1 MGPRHATSRLLAV
14 ALLAASHP
22 ASAAPPSC
30 TDVQGDPT
38 LLACSC
44 VQDGGSGNP
53 TLVPIPDRCADMLGG
68 ERMLVRADD
77 LVLAQ
82 PDELSANPVEWV
94 SQNTVYQTK
103 ALAANP
109 DYGDFDSTGTTYV
122 VNHPACSV
130 TGAPSTPQRT
140 RMGRL
145 FDTPND
151 FLVTLSS
158 PDDNDAQ
165 DCNPGDGSTNLVVH
179 IRDVRTGQTWIPMH
193 VATAAV
199 KFAQLAVADFDLDGF
214 DDIAVVT
221 VDKIVIA
228 TASDPSTPGVMTVHE
243 TALDLAHVKPLN
255 EPTAGDF
262 NGDGRVDLAWI
273 GGNFDAS
280 NTSERGQ
287 LTVAMATVCP
297 GDVAGD
303 PVCAGAQPFAVV
315 RNPALALAPGVAGA
329 TSDYTLDQLPGAAAD
344 SATLTPNNCSAWAGG
359 SGGPLQSLRAGA
371 VVLGDFVSGEIGAG
385 GLPVDELIV
394 AYVSGTDSKC
404 SVDVWLFQFRAPSS
418 TSPSWA
424 SPVDSERNLFPELVI
439 LPVPF
444 PNGAAVVAL
453 FAQAARLD
461 WLGAA
466 EQAVITIGGGAG
478 YFFASNGTLDIL
490 SPSYIVPVTVSVSAD
505 DAGDLAMEV
514 CASPDRSENTPGGS
528 EGETGTRYLW
538 GAAVGRFT
546 TTEPAAGD
554 TVCSDPDAAGVC
566 PFDLQLATYG
576 AEFDGFTGTGN
587 EMKLWAFEPSNPS
600 GSSSQKCANAP
611 NLRTPFL
618 PVFKRRASVSSLK
631 LARGWDKAGSMLQV
645 GDPLGNSMRLGQP
658 TVVRVSGQA
667 QPIAII
673 QAPPTHIDYVVPVDD
688 DEPHLLNLS
697 AAPEDFNTSYQDATS
712 SSEGAT
718 HQRTISSS
726 LSNTETIGTK
736 FQLSETPL
744 DTVTVQDQMTFT
756 EAEQSTTNKS
766 IGQYES
772 QSFSLNASTGIR
784 DAVRWQTMSMN
795 VFHYPIL
802 GSASCP
808 GSIVCSAASAN
819 AGEVVCGDD
828 VAPVDAIVLTCALDS
843 AGAGCECRTA
853 QAPTVTCPSTPSS
866 PDATACS
873 TDAQGNACCAQQT
886 TPLNYVLSGPQVI
899 TEKMSPGSVLE
910 WYQPP
915 HASGQFFSYPASLAL
930 AQARFGRAQGTALPP
945 ANNMTRDV
953 AFDTGSGAAT
963 ESTQWSCS
971 NQSNASYGTTS
982 NFSYDN
988 SLSMTFGSNDEVFKT
1003 GSAFQANV
1011 GWDIGY
1017 SSSHSTLNTSTVTH
1031 VASSGIQ
1038 TNIVRDRFL
1047 TPLEDYSYGFTPFLF
1062 GADKPPT
1069 VLDDPPTSTCPVDD
1083 VDCDAAQKLPT
1094 DCSQTGPMVV
1104 GYSAAIDEQ
1113 QSSWWG
1119 ETYASVGAQNGFDL
1133 ALANPERWQITTTTT
1148 VDSDEQFRRC
1158 RGTQPA
1164 CASIQGPST
1173 PPADP
1178 ENPTPQE
1185 VNAIWTNSYYSLRG
1199 LLPTVNSTLGPQRSQ
1214 ASVGDTVFLRLR
1226 VYNYSLA
1233 PVPAGVTA
1241 YARFY
1246 RQQVDPTFDATGD
1259 VIGLQRYVGAPVVI
1273 MDGQADAVAFPPPPA
1288 FSSAGENFVLVE
1300 VSYPVDAT
1308 QADSYWIFWT
1318 TVWLEDAEGNVV
1330 SELANHGLGSGFS
1343 PSIHYRTISQVP
1355 LAITA
1360 DGSFTNNVGMWK
1372 QTFYV
1377 APETPALTGMLGHP
1391 RADRLSIEGLE
1402 ATPALPRP
1410 FAPVEVGAD
1419 VYSHGAATS
1428 GVTVLIS
1435 EKEPASADLV
1445 LDVERL
1451 PHVRADSSHFV
1462 RKAIRPEHCG
1472 PFEILVEALARQG
1485 LAASA
1490 TTSFHVPC
1498 EPRPLALEGLLK
1510 RYGSRAATLDLK
1522 ARFAKPEPLDLRTTR
1537 ITIESLLREARGEGE
1552 LVWIVVARD
1561 EPLVLVPAHGARW
1574 RKAYFE
1580 PERHGKSTRPEKI
1593 AGGAEH
1599 PAHAKTRVQ
1608 GEHRGHGKEGKH
1620 GDRDDLVTATLER
1633 IRDGLELRLR
1643 VPRSSIS
1650 APGAC
1655 GGRPSETILE
1665 TSLLLD
1671 DGRGSPQRL
1680 VFGAPWNCSRKG
1692 NRLSLRYESDE
1703 KAPGSPPGK
1712 PFERA
1717 AGRR

>member
-1 MGPRHATSRLLAV
+1 MGLRHGTSRVLAA
-14 ALLAASHP
+14 ALLAASPP

-30 TDVQGDPT
+30 TDVQNDPT
-38 LLACSC
+38 LLTCSC
-44 VQDGGSGNP
+44 VQDDGSGSS

-82 PDELSANPVEWV
+82 PDELRANPVEWV
-94 SQNTVYQTK
+94 SQNTVYQTQ
-103 ALAANP
+103 ALASNP
-109 DYGDFDSTGTTYV
+109 DYGSFDSTGTTYG
-122 VNHPACSV
+122 VNHPACSMS
-130 TGAPSTPQRT
+130 GASSTPQRT
-140 RMGRL
+140 RTGRL

-151 FLVTLSS
+151 FLITLSS
-158 PDDNDAQ
+158 PNDNDAQ

-179 IRDVRTGQTWIPMH
+179 IRDVLTGETWIPMH
-193 VATAAV
+193 IATAAA
-199 KFAQLAVADFDLDGF
+199 KFAQIAVADFDLDGF
-214 DDIAVVT
+214 DDIAVMT

-228 TASDPSTPGVMTVHE
+228 TASDPSTPGVMTVRE
-243 TALDLAHVKPLN
+243 TALDLGSVKPLN

-273 GGNFDAS
+273 GGHFDAS
-280 NTSERGQ
+280 SASERGP

-303 PVCAGAQPFAVV
+303 PICEGAEPFAVI
-315 RNPALALAPGVAGA
+315 RNPAQALAPGVAGA
-329 TSDYTLDQLPGAAAD
+329 SSDYTLDQLPGAAAN
-344 SATLTPNNCSAWAGG
+344 SATLAPNNCSAWAAGNG
-359 SGGPLQSLRAGA
+359 AQQSLRAGA

-394 AYVSGTDSKC
+394 AYVAGTGSAC
-404 SVDVWLFQFRAPSS
+404 SVDIWLFQFQAPSS
-418 TSPSWA
+418 TSPSWT
-424 SPVDSERNLFPELVI
+424 SPVDSEKDLFPELVI
-439 LPVPF
+439 LPAPL

-461 WLGAA
+461 WQGAD

-478 YFFASNGTLDIL
+478 YFFGSNDTLGTV
-490 SPSYIVPVTVSVSAD
+490 SPSYIVPVTVNVSAD
-505 DAGDLAMEV
+505 DAGDLVMEV
-514 CASPDRSENTPGGS
+514 CASPDRSESTPGGD
-528 EGETGTRYLW
+528 EGEAGTRYLW

-554 TVCSDPDAAGVC
+554 TACSDPDEGGVC

-587 EMKLWAFEPSNPS
+587 EMKLWAFEPSNPA

-611 NLRTPFL
+611 DLGTPFL
-618 PVFKRRASVSSLK
+618 PVSKHKASVSSIK
-631 LARGWDKAGSMLQV
+631 LGKGWDKAGSMLQV
-645 GDPLGNSMRLGQP
+645 GDLRGNSMRLGQP

-667 QPIAII
+667 QPIAML
-673 QAPPTHIDYVVPVDD
+673 QAPPTHIDYAVPVGD

-697 AAPEDFNTSYQDATS
+697 AAPEDFDTSYQDATS

-744 DTVTVQDQMTFT
+744 DTVTVKDQSTFT
-756 EAEQSTTNKS
+756 EAEQSNTNKS
-766 IGQYES
+766 IGEYES
-772 QSFSLNASTGIR
+772 QSFSLDASTGIR
-784 DAVRWQTMSMN
+784 DAVRWQEFSMN

-819 AGEVVCGDD
+819 DGEVVCGDD
-828 VAPVDAIVLTCALDS
+828 VDPVDAIVLDCELDS
-843 AGAGCECRTA
+843 AGTGCECKTA
-853 QAPTVTCPSTPSS
+853 EAPTVTCPSTPSS
-866 PDATACS
+866 PDSTACS
-873 TDAQGNACCAQQT
+873 TDSQGNACCAQQT
-886 TPLNYVLSGPQVI
+886 TPLNYVLSGPQAI

-930 AQARFGRAQGTALPP
+930 AQARFGRAQGTSLPP

-953 AFDTGSGAAT
+953 SFDTGGGAAT

-988 SLSMTFGSNDEVFKT
+988 SMSMTFGSNDEVFKT

-1031 VASSGIQ
+1031 VASSGIE
-1038 TNIVRDRFL
+1038 VDVDRDRFL

-1094 DCSQTGPMVV
+1094 DCTQTGPMVV
-1104 GYSAAIDEQ
+1104 GYAAAIDEQ

-1119 ETYASVGAQNGFDL
+1119 EAYASIGAQNGFDL
-1133 ALANPERWQITTTTT
+1133 ALANPERWQITSTTT
-1148 VDSDEQFRRC
+1148 VDADEQFLRC

-1173 PPADP
+1173 APADP
-1178 ENPTPQE
+1178 DNPTPQE

-1233 PVPAGVTA
+1233 PIPAGVTA

-1246 RQQVDPTFDATGD
+1246 RQEVDPTFDATGD
-1259 VIGLQRYVGAPVVI
+1259 VVGLQRYVGAPVVI
-1273 MDGQADAVAFPPPPA
+1273 LDGQADAVAFAPPPA

-1300 VSYPVDAT
+1300 VSYPVDPT

-1330 SELANHGLGSGFS
+1330 GELANHGLGSGFS
-1343 PSIHYRTISQVP
+1343 PATHYRTISEVP
-1355 LAITA
+1355 LSITA

-1377 APETPALTGMLGHP
+1377 AAETPAPLGVRGHL
-1391 RADRLSIEGLE
+1391 RADALSVEGLE

-1410 FAPVEVGAD
+1410 FSPVEVAAD
-1419 VYSHGAATS
+1419 VYSHGAATP

-1435 EKEPASADLV
+1435 ESEPASRDLV
-1445 LDVERL
+1445 LDVEKL
-1451 PHVRADSSHFV
+1451 AHVRADSSHFV
-1462 RKAIRPEHCG
+1462 RKAIRPERCG
-1472 PFEILVEALARQG
+1472 PFEILVEALAHQG

-1498 EPRPLALEGLLK
+1498 EPQPLALAGSVS
-1510 RYGSRAATLDLK
+1510 RYGSRAATLALVG
-1522 ARFAKPEPLDLRTTR
+1522 RFARPEPLDLRRTR
-1537 ITIESLLREARGEGE
+1537 ITVESLLRETRGEGE
-1552 LVWIVVARD
+1552 LVWSVVAGG
-1561 EPLVLVPAHGARW
+1561 EPLVLVPVRGAGW
-1574 RKAYFE
+1574 KKVDFA
-1580 PERHGKSTRPEKI
+1580 PERRGKGASRARPV
-1593 AGGAEH
+1593 A
-1599 PAHAKTRVQ
+1599 
-1608 GEHRGHGKEGKH
+1608 GHGKHPPHGKGKVHGKRHGHEGGKH
-1620 GDRDDLVTATLER
+1620 VDRDALVSATLER
-1633 IRDGLELRLR
+1633 VGSGLRLR
-1643 VPRSSIS
+1643 VRVPRASIS

-1655 GGRPSETILE
+1655 RGAPAETLLE

-1671 DGRGSPQRL
+1671 DGHGSPQRL
-1680 VFGAPWNCSRKG
+1680 VFEAPWKCSRKG
-1692 NRLSLRYESDE
+1692 SRLSLRYESAE
-1703 KAPGSPPGK
+1703 PAGSPPGK
-1712 PFERA
+1712 RFQRT
-1717 AGRR
+1717 AGRRR